1 MNNVA
6 DVIMTG
12 ETSGNYFGNSVSSA
26 GDVNGDGYTDVIV
39 GSYLYSSNT
48 GRAYIYFG
56 GGSMN
61 NVVDLTMTGETT
73 SDFFGKSLL
82 YVQNKSTRKLIVSAP
97 SLEDG
102 IAYIYDKGNHVAHGC
117 NRGSVDLKAL
127 HQNSIKEVR
136 SMLENHVNYTDSAV
150 AKAILA
156 NWDEEIQH
164 FVRVMPRDYA
174 RVLKQQQQVEPEV
187 THAS

>member
-73 SDFFGKSLL
+73 SDFFGKSVSSAGDINGDG
-82 YVQNKSTRKLIVSAP
+82 YSDVIVGATGYSTSTGR
-97 SLEDG
+97 
-102 IAYIYDKGNHVAHGC
+102 AYIYFGGVSMDNVADVIMTGEATGDSFGN
-117 NRGSVDLKAL
+117 SVSSAGDINGDGYSDVIVGAPLYSSQTGRAYIYRR
-127 HQNSIKEVR
+127 SINE
-136 SMLENHVNYTDSAV
+136 
-150 AKAILA
+150 
-156 NWDEEIQH
+156 
-164 FVRVMPRDYA
+164 
-174 RVLKQQQQVEPEV
+174 
-187 THAS
+187 